1 MAFGAMLQFFFLA
14 FAFYFPLSTSSPLPS
29 LNYYDANSAH
39 DQHIIREWYNM
50 VKIPLDDTTSMQQL
64 TNEAKDTTGKPVGS
78 RMLEYLHR
86 VMQWQYQSKCAGV
99 PGLTIAECL
108 TVQMYTD
115 GFYIEYNQATTNRNW
130 RPYRVY
136 TTLMMSALR
145 KLSKIDPVPP
155 GYTLYRGINFK
166 ATPPT
171 SKRIVWK
178 ALTSTSLNI
187 AVAKQFAGKNGM
199 IFRFKPPSSRFAA
212 KVSKLSRYNQD
223 EVLLFPFE
231 AFDLLFVD
239 KWGGFNF
246 KTSKTQ
252 SLLAHSYCTPNSLEW
267 ACFRKGLC
275 SAIAC

>member
-1 MAFGAMLQFFFLA
+1 MLPVLFLA
-14 FAFYFPLSTSSPLPS
+14 VAYTFQLSTSYPLPS
-29 LNYYDANSAH
+29 LIYYDANN
-39 DQHIIREWYNM
+39 DLHIIREWYNM
-50 VKIPLDDTTSMQQL
+50 VKIPIDETTSMMQL
-64 TNEAKDTTGKPVGS
+64 NNEASNKPVGS
-78 RMLEYLHR
+78 RMLEYLKR
-86 VMQWQYQSKCAGV
+86 VTQWQYQSKCASV
-99 PGLTIAECL
+99 PGLTLAECL
-108 TVQMYTD
+108 AVQMYTD
-115 GFYIEYNQATTNRNW
+115 GFYKEYNNAMTNRNW
-130 RPYRVY
+130 KPYRVY
-136 TTLMMSALR
+136 TTIVMSALR